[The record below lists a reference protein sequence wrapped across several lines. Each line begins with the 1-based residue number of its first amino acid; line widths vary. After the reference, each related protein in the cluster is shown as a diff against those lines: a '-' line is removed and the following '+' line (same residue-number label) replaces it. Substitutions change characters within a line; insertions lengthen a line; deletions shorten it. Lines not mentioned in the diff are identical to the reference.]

1 MSTGTRHTL
10 SAFDDDMDQIRGLIS
25 EMGARA
31 ETAVGNAMH
40 ALLRHDLELATQ
52 TRADDKIID
61 RLEEDVEKQVVQ
73 TIALRAP
80 MADDL
85 RELIAA
91 LKIAAVIERIA
102 DYAKNVSKRV
112 HQVDHSKFLAKNKE
126 VLRMGEIAVEM
137 IRMVMD
143 AYAKRDIE
151 MAKAVCVRDDD
162 LDQIA
167 PRPVCRLCGVCCQA
181 SGTGRRDCASAVH
194 LQKSGAGRRP
204 CDDLCTDDLFHRNR
218 REYAGRLGSGPI
230 NAQSPIAAG

>member
-31 ETAVGNAMH
+31 EAAVTNAMQ
-40 ALLRHDLELATQ
+40 ALLHHDLDLATQ

-102 DYAKNVSKRV
+102 DYAKNISKRV
-112 HQVDHSKFLAKNKE
+112 HQVDHSKFLSKNKE
-126 VLRMGEIAVEM
+126 VVRMGEIAVEM

-151 MAKAVCVRDDD
+151 MAQAACARDDD
-162 LDQIA
+162 IDQIH
-167 PRPVCRLCGVCCQA
+167 R
-181 SGTGRRDCASAVH
+181 
-194 LQKSGAGRRP
+194 
-204 CDDLCTDDLFHRNR
+204 DLFVDYVAYVAKH
-218 REYAGRLGSGPI
+218 P
-230 NAQSPIAAG
+230 AQAEEIAHLLFISKNLERVGDHATTCAQMIYFTETGENMPDA